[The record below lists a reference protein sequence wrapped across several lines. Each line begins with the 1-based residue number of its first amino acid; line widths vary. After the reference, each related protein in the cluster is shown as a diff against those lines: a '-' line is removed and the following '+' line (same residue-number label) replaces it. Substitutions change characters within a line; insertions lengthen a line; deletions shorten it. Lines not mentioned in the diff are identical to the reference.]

1 MPGPRHPAPG
11 PNKNMETVITRDTD
25 ILREYLAALDARER
39 GMSPFARLAA
49 TVKLA
54 RLRRE
59 LDAAQ
64 LEATD
69 EDLAALRREID
80 GRTERSRMRRFESRP
95 WGARIVI
102 FLMLVVGQQLALALI
117 TLATAIFVRSAPIPK
132 RWNPVL
138 PHEDPGYL
146 LVYCFIFFFATPML
160 ALLVLFGGRFFR
172 SWRKTVLAT
181 LLIIMVSAAG
191 TYLVFRGTE
200 TTNPVRHITSLEEL
214 AKGRDVNVAN
224 YRQWVAANW
233 LMSDAKFQ
241 RDYEAYLRE
250 GPGRWIVAR
259 IYPNGDTS
267 ADAAWR
273 TPSETD
279 ALQAMSEYLDGGQ
292 DPNGFR
298 EWLRYYLDRHRI
310 YSEDRIEQEVSAI
323 TGAANQRFLG
333 LWQVEPFLK
342 ERDQRLYRAYLG
354 EIGRKMRLWGLASLG
369 LYAIAFLVI
378 FLTGPALSFWER
390 MAGGTRGKRLPSSY
404 ESEATASAP
413 SRLRRAYD
421 SFPERSEIT
430 TPPFFDTPLRLL
442 GRVHRAFMRLAVST
456 ILFVFAFWAVVYA
469 VELSSNRANPAT
481 QVGLMRSFLLFGNQS
496 ESEMNPTSSVTS
508 ATYVTAHRALP
519 PPPAKDPVAARVA
532 GVESEMDES
541 DYQTERRFKEQ
552 YRELAATRSDVSSL
566 KSTTAQLQQTTT
578 GLPQQISQVGS
589 QAEARAGQALGDAAA
604 ARQAAQTV
612 EQQLST
618 KLKELES
625 RAARASEEVGR
636 VEAQASGIG
645 TRTEKLETDIVGLTK
660 QLEARTD
667 ELSNRTA
674 KEREDQTARLAAL
687 QNIAFAGIVS
697 ELTASVDELERRVG
711 SSIYRFF
718 NKGEAEREADALRQ
732 RIAAL
737 TTELGGFS
745 SDQAKQ
751 TIAQLEQLRNRIDT
765 IAARVK

>member
-1 MPGPRHPAPG
+1 
-11 PNKNMETVITRDTD
+11 
-25 ILREYLAALDARER
+25 
-39 GMSPFARLAA
+39 
-49 TVKLA
+49 
-54 RLRRE
+54 
-59 LDAAQ
+59 
-64 LEATD
+64 
-69 EDLAALRREID
+69 
-80 GRTERSRMRRFESRP
+80 
-95 WGARIVI
+95 
-102 FLMLVVGQQLALALI
+102 
-117 TLATAIFVRSAPIPK
+117 
-132 RWNPVL
+132 
-138 PHEDPGYL
+138 
-146 LVYCFIFFFATPML
+146 L

-172 SWRKTVLAT
+172 SWRKTALAT
-181 LLIIMVSAAG
+181 LLVIVVSAVG

-200 TTNPVRHITSLEEL
+200 TTNPVRHVTSLEEL

-233 LMSDAKFQ
+233 LMSDPQFQ

-250 GPGRWIVAR
+250 GPGRWIMAR

-267 ADAAWR
+267 SDAAWR
-273 TPSETD
+273 ASGEGD
-279 ALQAMSEYLDGGQ
+279 ALQAMDEYLDGGQ
-292 DPNGFR
+292 NPNGFR

-310 YSEDRIEQEVSAI
+310 YSEDRIEQEVSQI

-354 EIGRKMRLWGLASLG
+354 EMGRKMRLLGLASLG
-369 LYAIAFLVI
+369 LYAFAFLVI

-390 MAGGTRGKRLPSSY
+390 MAGGGRGKPSAGGY
-404 ESEATASAP
+404 ENGAARAP

-421 SFPERSEIT
+421 SFPERDEIT

-469 VELSSNRANPAT
+469 VDLSSARPNPAT
-481 QVGLMRSFLLFGNQS
+481 QIGLMRSFLLFGS
-496 ESEMNPTSSVTS
+496 NPAGDTDPTTRAAS
-508 ATYVTAHRALP
+508 ATYVTVHRAPLA
-519 PPPAKDPVAARVA
+519 PPAKDTVAAGVA
-532 GVESEMDES
+532 GVQTQMDES
-541 DYQTERRFKEQ
+541 DYQTDRRFKEQ
-552 YRELAATRSDVSSL
+552 YRELAATRNDVSSL
-566 KSTTAQLQQTTT
+566 KGTTAQLQQTTT
-578 GLPQQISQVGS
+578 GLPQQISQFGS
-589 QAEARAGQALGDAAA
+589 QAEARAGQAMGDAAA

-618 KLKELES
+618 KLKELEA
-625 RAARASEEVGR
+625 RATRASEEVGR

-645 TRTEKLETDIVGLTK
+645 TRTEKLETDIIGLTK

-667 ELSNRTA
+667 ELNNRTA
-674 KEREDQTARLAAL
+674 KEREDQAARLAAL
-687 QNIAFAGIVS
+687 QNIAFAGILS

-718 NKGEAEREADALRQ
+718 NKGEAQREADALRQ

-737 TTELGGFS
+737 NTELNGSS

-751 TIAQLEQLRNRIDT
+751 VIAQLEQLRNRIDT
-765 IAARVK
+765 IIARVK

>member
-1 MPGPRHPAPG
+1 
-11 PNKNMETVITRDTD
+11 METVITRDTD

-39 GMSPFARLAA
+39 GMSPFARLVA

-59 LDAAQ
+59 LDTAQ

-80 GRTERSRMRRFESRP
+80 ERTERSIMRRFESRP
-95 WGARIVI
+95 WGARFVI
-102 FLMLVVGQQLALALI
+102 FLMLVVGQQLVLALLA
-117 TLATAIFVRSAPIPK
+117 LATAIFVRLAPVPR

-146 LVYCFIFFFATPML
+146 LVFCFFFFFATPWL
-160 ALLVLFGGRFFR
+160 SLLVLFGGRFFR
-172 SWRKTVLAT
+172 SWRKILPTT
-181 LLIIMVSAAG
+181 LLIIVVSALG
-191 TYLVFRGTE
+191 TYLVFRNTE
-200 TTNPVRHITSLEEL
+200 LNTNPVRFFTSLEQL
-214 AKGRDVNVAN
+214 AQSRDVDVAN

-233 LMSDAKFQ
+233 LMSDPQFQ
-241 RDYEAYLRE
+241 RDYEAYLRN
-250 GPGRWIVAR
+250 GPGRWIMAR
-259 IYPNGDTS
+259 IYPNGDT
-267 ADAAWR
+267 ADDVAWR
-273 TPSETD
+273 KRNENDP
-279 ALQAMSEYLDGGQ
+279 LQTMSEYLDGGQ

-310 YSEDRIEQEVSAI
+310 YSEDRIDQEVSAMV
-323 TGAANQRFLG
+323 GPANQRFLG
-333 LWQVEPFLK
+333 LWQVEPLLK

-354 EIGRKMRLWGLASLG
+354 EMGRKMRLWGLASLG
-369 LYAIAFLVI
+369 LYAVVFLVI

-390 MAGGTRGKRLPSSY
+390 MAGGTRGKRLASGY
-404 ESEATASAP
+404 ESEAPASAA
-413 SRLRRAYD
+413 SRLRQRYD
-421 SFPERSEIT
+421 SFPERHEIT

-442 GRVHRAFMRLAVST
+442 SRVHRAFMRLAVST
-456 ILFVFAFWAVVYA
+456 LLFVFAFWAVVYA
-469 VELSSNRANPAT
+469 VELSSHRPNPTT
-481 QVGLMRSFLLFGNQS
+481 QVALMRSFLLIGKES
-496 ESEMNPTSSVTS
+496 ESDVIPTSGVPSPTYTTVYRAPL
-508 ATYVTAHRALP
+508 AT
-519 PPPAKDPVAARVA
+519 PANEPVAVRVA
-532 GVESEMDES
+532 GVESQMDES
-541 DYQTERRFKEQ
+541 DYQNDKRFKEQ
-552 YRELAATRSDVSSL
+552 YRVLAATRNDVSSL
-566 KSTTAQLQQTTT
+566 QSTTAQLQQATT

-589 QAEARAGQALGDAAA
+589 QAEARAGQAMGDAAA

-618 KLKELES
+618 KLKELEG

-645 TRTEKLETDIVGLTK
+645 TRTEKLETDIISLTK

-667 ELSNRTA
+667 ELNNRTA

-711 SSIYRFF
+711 STIYRFF
-718 NKGEAEREADALRQ
+718 NKGEAQREVDGLRQ

-737 TTELGGFS
+737 ANELNGLT

-751 TIAQLEQLRNRIDT
+751 TVAQLEQLRSRIDT
-765 IAARVK
+765 IAARIK

>member
-1 MPGPRHPAPG
+1 MPWFDWLG
-11 PNKNMETVITRDTD
+11 PNVNMETVITRDTD
-25 ILREYLAALDARER
+25 IVREYLAALDARER

-59 LDAAQ
+59 LDASQ

-69 EDLAALRREID
+69 EDLAVLRREID
-80 GRTERSRMRRFESRP
+80 ERTDRSIIRRFESRP
-95 WGARIVI
+95 WGARLVI
-102 FLMLVVGQQLALALI
+102 FLMLIIGQQLALALMA
-117 TLATAIFVRSAPIPK
+117 LATAIFVRSAPIPK

-146 LVYCFIFFFATPML
+146 LVFCFMFFFATPFL

-172 SWRKTVLAT
+172 SWRKTLLAT
-181 LLIIMVSAAG
+181 LLIILVSAAG

-250 GPGRWIVAR
+250 GPGRWIMAR

-279 ALQAMSEYLDGGQ
+279 ALQAMGEYLDGGQ

-354 EIGRKMRLWGLASLG
+354 EMGRKMRLWGLASLA
-369 LYAIAFLVI
+369 LYALVFLVI

-390 MAGGTRGKRLPSSY
+390 MAGGTRGKRSASSY
-404 ESEATASAP
+404 ESEAPASAP
-413 SRLRRAYD
+413 SRLRQAYD
-421 SFPERSEIT
+421 SFPERNEIT

-456 ILFVFAFWAVVYA
+456 ILFVFGFWAVVYA
-469 VELSSNRANPAT
+469 VELSSTRPNPAT
-481 QVGLMRSFLLFGNQS
+481 QVSLMRSFLLFDGNS
-496 ESEMNPTSSVTS
+496 ASEMNPTGSAAS
-508 ATYVTAHRALP
+508 ATYVTVHRAPLAL
-519 PPPAKDPVAARVA
+519 PAKDAVAARVA
-532 GVESEMDES
+532 GVESQMDES
-541 DYQTERRFKEQ
+541 DYQNGRRFKEQ
-552 YRELAATRSDVSSL
+552 YRVLAATQSDVSSL

-618 KLKELES
+618 KLKELEA

-645 TRTEKLETDIVGLTK
+645 TRTEKLETDIIGLTK

-674 KEREDQTARLAAL
+674 KEREDQATRLVAL
-687 QNIAFAGIVS
+687 QNIAFAGILS

-718 NKGEAEREADALRQ
+718 NKGEAQREADALKQ

-737 TTELGGFS
+737 NTELAGFT

-765 IAARVK
+765 IIARVK